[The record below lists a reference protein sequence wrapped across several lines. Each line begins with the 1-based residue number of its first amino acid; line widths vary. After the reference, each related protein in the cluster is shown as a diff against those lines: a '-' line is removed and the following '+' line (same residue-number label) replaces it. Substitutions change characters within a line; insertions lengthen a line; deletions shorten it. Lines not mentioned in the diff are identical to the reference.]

1 MNFRRRASAAK
12 RGLTHNQRVSHL
24 LQLVLLLVVVL
35 GASKLAGL
43 LAQRLG
49 QPAVVGSIAA
59 GLLLGPSLLNIMGW
73 HLGTFYLFGLPPIE
87 HLQDHFFLAQPLLS
101 TLSDIAELGVLL
113 LMFIAGMETDLAK
126 VRAVGKVALWAAIGG
141 VLAPMLS
148 ALLAGLG
155 FTAIG
160 LPFGAYTI
168 LFIGVVL
175 TATSVSISA
184 ETLMELGKLRSREG
198 STILGAA
205 VIDDVIG
212 VVVLS
217 LVVAFKPREVSMH
230 AEPEKALDWLMLALN
245 RAGVEGVAA
254 GALHIVLLIVLI
266 AAFFMLAIKGRPLLL
281 RMVDGFKGME
291 VSQGLLSG
299 VLLAALLYAFAAEW
313 IGGLAAITGAYLCGV
328 LLGQSEHTE
337 EIEKRLHTLAY
348 GFFVPV
354 FFVSIG
360 MQANVRPVF
369 AGTAEHGGR
378 LLLAFTIVIITLAIL
393 AKVGGCWLGAK
404 LTGFTSSEA
413 YRVGV
418 GMISRG
424 EVGIIVALVG
434 LRAGI
439 IDATIFSIM
448 VLTVLVT
455 TLVTPIWLKRVFAEP
470 AASKLAA

>member
-1 MNFRRRASAAK
+1 
-12 RGLTHNQRVSHL
+12 VSHL
-24 LQLVLLLVVVL
+24 LQLVLLLIVVL

-43 LAQRLG
+43 FAQRVG

-59 GLLLGPSLLNIMGW
+59 GLLLGPSLLDIMSW
-73 HLGTFYLFGLPPIE
+73 HIGSFYLFGYPSFD
-87 HLQDHFFLAQPLLS
+87 HLQDHFFLAKPLLS

-126 VRAVGKVALWAAIGG
+126 LRAVGKVALWAAIGG

-155 FTAIG
+155 FSATG
-160 LPFGAYTI
+160 LPFSTYTF
-168 LFIGVVL
+168 LFIAVVL

-212 VVVLS
+212 VIVLS
-217 LVVAFKPREVSMH
+217 LVVAFKPPGIGMH
-230 AEPEKALDWLMLALN
+230 SGPEKLSDWLVLALN
-245 RAGVEGVAA
+245 KAGLQGTAADVVHVA
-254 GALHIVLLIVLI
+254 LILMLM
-266 AAFFMLAIKGRPLLL
+266 AAFFWMAMRARPLLM
-281 RMVDGFKGME
+281 RTVDGLRDSQL
-291 VSQGLLSG
+291 SQGLLSG
-299 VLLAALLYAFAAEW
+299 VLLATLLYSFAAEW

-328 LLGQSEHTE
+328 LLGQSEQTE
-337 EIEKRLHTLAY
+337 DIESKLHTLAY

-369 AGTAEHGGR
+369 TGATQGGGW
-378 LLLAFTIVIITLAIL
+378 LLLAFTIVIIALAIL
-393 AKVGGCWLGAK
+393 GKVGGCWLGAK
-404 LTGFTSSEA
+404 LTGFTSQEA

-439 IDATIFSIM
+439 IDEMIFSIM
-448 VLTVLVT
+448 VLMVLVT

-470 AASKLAA
+470 ASGTGAISGSPTIPA